1 MYMFCFFFLMI
12 RRPPRSTRTDTL
24 FPYTTL
30 FRSSE
35 QCSGIGVELGELC
48 LELGR
53 LGRDRP
59 AFILPGGLYSYADY
73 IHRLSPA
80 DWIVKQHGATS
91 RPKYIR
97 RGKDCLRNVLHRYHR
112 PIGRLTAITD
122 GTIVEH
128 QIANGRRVA
137 VAAYEHVAGDRKSP

>member
-1 MYMFCFFFLMI
+1 MRISDWSSDVC
-12 RRPPRSTRTDTL
+12 SSDL
-24 FPYTTL
+24 FEQGA
-30 FRSSE
+30 FGHRSE

-80 DWIVKQHGATS
+80 EWIVKQHGATY

-97 RGKDCLRNVLHRYHR
+97 RGKDCLRNGLHRYHR
-112 PIGRLTAITD
+112 MIGSVTAIY
-122 GTIVEH
+122 
-128 QIANGRRVA
+128 RR
-137 VAAYEHVAGDRKSP
+137 EEKTSELKSRMHNQHY

>member
-1 MYMFCFFFLMI
+1 MI

-30 FRSSE
+30 FRS
-35 QCSGIGVELGELC
+35 
-48 LELGR
+48 
-53 LGRDRP
+53 
-59 AFILPGGLYSYADY
+59 FILPGGLYSYADY

-137 VAAYEHVAGDRKSP
+137 VAAYEHVAGKDGDRTGTRLNSCH